1 MSILNK
7 PYEISLWED
16 VWNGTKFE
24 EQKYTV
30 IGSDTMIS
38 QSRAFNPKFTR
49 QINGNFT
56 LTFSIYYQY
65 ADSTTGEIIN
75 NPFINVIEN
84 ERRGKLRYDNKWY
97 DFIIKDI
104 NIDKNKKTYDVTA
117 TSYFV
122 NELSKNGYNWTFDPS
137 VGKHRGTGTIK
148 ELTEEMLGVETSDTE
163 GQVGWKVK
171 SNIIPQF
178 TETYLYGTRIKKD
191 INVKKITIR
200 NDGQIVIDNN
210 LTIIPSTSY
219 VYVSKDCYDQSLNK
233 CMLFYKNSSFNIDSD
248 HFIIDKG
255 CQYILD
261 ITTNYS
267 DIFGN
272 LTNISTKYR
281 AKRLTYSSIK
291 KYVPVLDKYAT
302 ECIGPSNNKYYMVEE
317 TSYSTPDLIQELSTN
332 GSNFNST
339 GGWTYG
345 YIDGSVF
352 KKHTSN
358 ELKVDS
364 LDQGSNSLYA
374 QITSG
379 ATGINI
385 NNYTPYLIA
394 SATSNASYLL
404 NSGIYDNRA
413 WITDKKLNVG
423 DQFKVS
429 INGSNYKDAYFGYIG
444 ESGITQISYPSGND
458 GIIKIKE
465 PWDLNNKTQKLY
477 LILPVGT
484 TGAKIK
490 KISLFQYIKEDLT
503 PDSASTDVEITTKY
517 YYYLAND
524 VDKAVLE
531 SDLPSPVTSLTKLSD
546 YKEQENYEKRRN
558 ITVSASNYYNIIQ
571 TMCEKFECWAD
582 IQIEHDSKG
591 KVISK
596 TIYYKNYIGQDN
608 PVGFKYGVNLK
619 SITRTQTSKELV
631 TKLIVKNNSNQFAQ
645 NKFCSIARAPS
656 NPIKDNVIYDFS
668 YYIPSMM
675 SYSTYVEQIQK
686 YYKDIQT
693 TNKDLNIIND
703 RITALFNSLVA
714 AEAKKTEAEVRYEK
728 AFELYRDAEVTLKDA
743 LQNPNLDWKNL
754 SEDDD
759 VRKKI
764 KNNTTYSSYLQK
776 IITYYGL
783 MNQYSVEKEDST
795 ERYNQ
800 LKTKYDGLVA
810 EQTRLI
816 DTKQRINNAFFKKF
830 ARFIQEGTWSS
841 EDYYDDEKYFLDG
854 RSVLASSCKPKVTY
868 NISVLELSQLPGYEN
883 YSYDL
888 GDQTF
893 IEDPEF
899 FGYSD
904 INNLIPKQ
912 TQITLTEI
920 VNNLDDHSKD
930 SIKVQTYKDQFESL
944 FKRITATVQ
953 SIAQNKGALDNAATL
968 AAADAEYKAS
978 FLKEGLNSA
987 STILQ
992 NAGAQSV
999 VWDKNGIT
1007 ITEPT
1012 KSSNQLRVVA
1022 GGILLSD
1029 DGGESWKLGITSDGV
1044 SASIINAGVLNTNKI
1059 RIMNGDKPQFV
1070 WDFKGITAFDATLDG
1085 NGNATSVNSLK
1096 GVRFD
1101 QFGIYGCDGIDMTTY
1116 QPESLE
1122 DISKKATFYLTWDGL
1137 KVSYNVENNG
1147 KTSTY
1152 GVVLG
1157 KHKVEQSLVPLS
1169 IGESNNPKFYV
1180 THDGVL
1186 HAKGAEIDGSSTFS
1200 GTINANYGT
1209 FTGTIIANENGQIGG
1224 WNISKNAITSG
1235 DVGLSSDP
1243 NNTIRIYA
1251 GEKKSLESYPFYVRD
1266 DGYLYASKGTIG
1278 GCEIDSD
1285 GNLKIE
1291 QANIKGNLQAS
1302 SIEVSNEKGIILSV
1316 GTGNQNVISG
1326 WSIGP
1331 DTIAS
1336 GNVGLYSGT
1345 DTIKVD
1351 GFDTS
1356 IRIYAGTKDT
1366 TNNYPFYVTDNGSVY
1381 SSKGKI
1387 GGWNIEADK
1396 IASEKVGLYSGNG
1409 NEAEDG
1415 SSIRIY
1421 AGNPTPAKANFYV
1434 TDNGYLYS
1442 NSGKIGNLI
1451 LKDRNLYIPVSG
1463 QTGIDNSTFA
1473 ISYQTNSNNYN
1484 YYTIETSEIKGPRIA
1499 IENIEEFN
1507 IVEIP
1512 HEGYLDS
1519 GQFININTGL
1529 GTKKGI
1535 EINIW
1540 GMWYRSYS
1548 PIIGTQ
1554 YYLYYGDEKDTSN
1567 AIVCELQ
1574 ERQDNSGNKYPCLI
1588 SSSSVIE
1595 TWNEMRELYSNNAR
1609 DKSPLS
1615 IQTKKTIKH
1624 GQVLLD
1630 YQKSIKIS
1638 NVIPYFYIQQP
1649 SGGVVQKIGY
1659 TGDITYLEGT
1669 TNRILRFI
1677 NGILV
1682 ENSSS

>member
-24 EQKYTV
+24 EQKYAV

-65 ADSTTGEIIN
+65 ADSTTGETVN
-75 NPFINVIEN
+75 NPFINAIEN
-84 ERRGKLRYDNKWY
+84 ERRGKLKYDNKWY

-148 ELTEEMLGVETSDTE
+148 ELTEEMLGVTTSDTE

-171 SNIIPQF
+171 SDIIPQL

-200 NDGQIVIDNN
+200 NDGQIVIDDN
-210 LTIIPSTSY
+210 LTTIPSTSY

-233 CMLFYKNSSFNIDSD
+233 CMLFYKNSGFNIDSD
-248 HFIIDKG
+248 HFIIDKD
-255 CQYILD
+255 CQYILN
-261 ITTNYS
+261 ITTNYN
-267 DIFGN
+267 DIFD
-272 LTNISTKYR
+272 NITDVNTEYR

-291 KYVPVLDKYAT
+291 KYVPVLDKYIT
-302 ECIGPSNNKYYMVEE
+302 ECIGPFDKKYYMVEE

-339 GGWTYG
+339 SGWTYG

-358 ELKVDS
+358 ELKIDS
-364 LDQGSNSLYA
+364 LNASNKSLYA

-379 ATGINI
+379 ATGIDI

-394 SATSNASYLL
+394 SATSKTSCLL

-423 DQFKVS
+423 DQFKII
-429 INGSNYKDAYFGYIG
+429 INGSNQTGAYFGYIG
-444 ESGITQISYPSGND
+444 GKNGITKISDPSDNN
-458 GIIKIKE
+458 GIIKITI

-477 LILPVGT
+477 LILPVGA

-503 PDSASTDVEITTKY
+503 PDSTSTDVEITTKY
-517 YYYLAND
+517 YYYLADD

-531 SDLPSPVTSLTKLSD
+531 SDLPSPITSLTKLSN
-546 YKEQENYEKRRN
+546 YKERENYEKRRN
-558 ITVSASNYYNIIQ
+558 ITASASNYYNIIQ

-582 IQIEHDSKG
+582 IQIGHDIDG
-591 KVISK
+591 KVNSK

-645 NKFCSIARAPS
+645 NKFCTIARAPS

-675 SYSTYVEQIQK
+675 SYSTYVEQIQS
-686 YYKDIQT
+686 YYNNIKD
-693 TNKDLNIIND
+693 TNNSLNTIND

-714 AEAKKTEAEVRYEK
+714 AEAKKTEAEVGYEK
-728 AFELYRDAEVTLKDA
+728 ASELYRDAEVTLKDA
-743 LQNPNLDWKNL
+743 LQNPKLDWKKPGVDL
-754 SEDDD
+754 T
-759 VRKKI
+759 KI
-764 KNNTTYSSYLQK
+764 NSNPTYSSYLQK

-783 MNQYSVEKEDST
+783 MNQYSAEKTST
-795 ERYNQ
+795 ESRYND
-800 LKTKYDGLVA
+800 LKRAYDGLVA
-810 EQTRLI
+810 RQTELI
-816 DTKQRINNAFFKKF
+816 DTKQKINNAFFKKF

-904 INNLIPKQ
+904 IDNLIPKQ

-1007 ITEPT
+1007 VTEPT
-1012 KSSNQLRVVA
+1012 KSSNQLRIVA

-1070 WDFKGITAFDATLDG
+1070 WDFKGITAFDATLDE

-1137 KVSYNVENNG
+1137 KVSYNIENNG

-1152 GVVLG
+1152 GVFLG
-1157 KHKVEQSLVPLS
+1157 KHKVGQSLVPLS
-1169 IGESNNPKFYV
+1169 IGESSNPKFYV
-1180 THDGVL
+1180 THNGVL
-1186 HAKGAEIDGSSTFS
+1186 HATGAVINGS
-1200 GTINANYGT
+1200 GT
-1209 FTGTIIANENGQIGG
+1209 FTGIIHAGQGGEIGG
-1224 WNISKNAITSG
+1224 WRIGENEITSG
-1235 DVGLSSDP
+1235 KVGLNSTAASTIFDDP
-1243 NNTIRIYA
+1243 IRIYA
-1251 GEKKSLESYPFYVRD
+1251 GTKVSQNYPFYVTD
-1266 DGYLYASKGTIG
+1266 KGYLYASKGTIG

-1285 GNLKIE
+1285 GNLKIK
-1291 QANIKGNLQAS
+1291 QANIKGSLQAS
-1302 SIEVSNEKGIILSV
+1302 SIVVKNKEGNIILSV
-1316 GTGNQNVISG
+1316 GKENSSNVISG
-1326 WSIGP
+1326 WSIET
-1331 DTIAS
+1331 DKIAS
-1336 GNVGLYSGT
+1336 KNVGLYSGNEHT
-1345 DTIKVD
+1345 QSID
-1351 GFDTS
+1351 GSS
-1356 IRIYAGTKDT
+1356 IRIYAGGT
-1366 TNNYPFYVTDNGSVY
+1366 TPTDAKFYVTNDGSVY

-1387 GGWNIEADK
+1387 GGWDIGTNGIT
-1396 IASEKVGLYSGNG
+1396 SGKVGL
-1409 NEAEDG
+1409 
-1415 SSIRIY
+1415 SSAVASTTSVDPIRIY
-1421 AGNPTPAKANFYV
+1421 AGSKVNQNYPFYV
-1434 TDNGYLYS
+1434 TDSGYLYS

-1451 LKDRNLYIPVSG
+1451 LKNGSLYIPVSG
-1463 QTGIDNSTFA
+1463 ETDINNSTFA
-1473 ISYQTNSNNYN
+1473 ISYQTNDNYN
-1484 YYTIETSEIKGPRIA
+1484 YYTIETSEIKGSRIA
-1499 IENIEEFN
+1499 VKNMTESK

-1512 HEGYLDS
+1512 HNIFNEKILHT
-1519 GQFININTGL
+1519 FIEDPA
-1529 GTKKGI
+1529 GTNKKAALKI
-1535 EINIW
+1535 KISEEWDPNN
-1540 GMWYRSYS
+1540 S
-1548 PIIGTQ
+1548 PDTNVP
-1554 YYLYYGDEKDTSN
+1554 YYLYYGSDKD
-1567 AIVCELQ
+1567 
-1574 ERQDNSGNKYPCLI
+1574 
-1588 SSSSVIE
+1588 
-1595 TWNEMRELYSNNAR
+1595 SNNAIALQAGIETNNSKTSLYLISDYSTTIQGWKDKGKAPTLYSTNER
-1609 DKSPLS
+1609 DESPLY
-1615 IQTKKTIKH
+1615 IKTIKQIKQ
-1624 GQVLLD
+1624 GDNLD
-1630 YQKSIKIS
+1630 DYNRNIKIL
-1638 NVIPYFYIQQP
+1638 NIIPYFSIKKSDGMTQ
-1649 SGGVVQKIGY
+1649 QKIGFSGEIPY
-1659 TGDITYLEGT
+1659 SDGAAKKRLV
-1669 TNRILRFI
+1669 FI
-1677 NGILV
+1677 NGVLV
-1682 ENSSS
+1682 ENNKF